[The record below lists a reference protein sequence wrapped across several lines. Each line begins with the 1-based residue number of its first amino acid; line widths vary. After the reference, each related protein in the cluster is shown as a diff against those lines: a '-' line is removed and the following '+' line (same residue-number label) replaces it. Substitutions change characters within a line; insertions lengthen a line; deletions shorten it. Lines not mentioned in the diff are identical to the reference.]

1 MEEQVYSTQSRQ
13 ESINQ
18 ITKVVNDDAIPTKS
32 RIRYSEERKREWE
45 WKMGW
50 KVRSEKDM
58 NKSSMRWSVVVS
70 VMTI

>member
-1 MEEQVYSTQSRQ
+1 M
-13 ESINQ
+13 
-18 ITKVVNDDAIPTKS
+18 TKS
-32 RIRYSEERKREWE
+32 SRLRIGIRYSEERKRE

-58 NKSSMRWSVVVS
+58 NKRSMRWSVVVS